1 MFKYWY
7 SHKLHNFRDV
17 KNKKYWSNT
26 LRTRYSRHYKYIRIM
41 ESYAKGHFPGRF
53 EVNNIHSDSYFECMY
68 AMSLMLERR
77 RNRDNKSCYQFFD
90 DLDQEM
96 KGNVLKRKFVD
107 KIMINSNKVSKS
119 MCLGMNGEELS
130 YGKSL
135 IQSKLTFPSRDNVLD
150 KEKDNELNMRRK
162 FTIRSCLKMN
172 KSVQLVLDSKFN
184 TKYP

>member
-1 MFKYWY
+1 
-7 SHKLHNFRDV
+7 
-17 KNKKYWSNT
+17 
-26 LRTRYSRHYKYIRIM
+26 
-41 ESYAKGHFPGRF
+41 
-53 EVNNIHSDSYFECMY
+53 
-68 AMSLMLERR
+68 
-77 RNRDNKSCYQFFD
+77 
-90 DLDQEM
+90 
-96 KGNVLKRKFVD
+96 
-107 KIMINSNKVSKS
+107 

-184 TKYP
+184 GKYPQKCPIGKELVRIYLDKEIYVQEKEKSDECFKPHYKSQHAYLKRFRKMKKRFNFYENEVLKKEMSKKEKRKYIEREDMLLLLQQVVVDHEIKQYAKKILIDKYYIKDMLRQF